1 MLACNGAVEGRP
13 TNARSRLGRGSDI
26 SDSRLLRADA
36 IQLVLELLTVEAIEG
51 KAKKA
56 RQRDAMWASMA

>member
-1 MLACNGAVEGRP
+1 
-13 TNARSRLGRGSDI
+13 
-26 SDSRLLRADA
+26 LRADA

-56 RQRDAMWASMA
+56 RQRDALWASMA